1 MRRSS
6 GRPSR
11 VPSQW
16 PTTAPATEAA
26 AVSAPSQIAMSGCAR
41 ATATS
46 SGSGGTG
53 KNIASANELRP
64 SRSIAQSL
72 SAKPITQSERS
83 W

>member
-6 GRPSR
+6 GLPSHA
-11 VPSQW
+11 PSQY

-26 AVSAPSQIAMSGCAR
+26 AVITPSQMAMSGCAS

-53 KNIASANELRP
+53 KNIASTNELRA
-64 SRSIAQSL
+64 SSSIAQSL
-72 SAKPITQSERS
+72 SAKLTTQLERS